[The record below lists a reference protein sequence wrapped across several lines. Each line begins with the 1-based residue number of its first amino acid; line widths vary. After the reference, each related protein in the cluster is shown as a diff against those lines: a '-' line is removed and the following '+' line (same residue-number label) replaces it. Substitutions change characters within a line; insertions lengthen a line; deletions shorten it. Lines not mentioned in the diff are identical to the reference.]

1 MLGDPPA
8 RRALW
13 AGLEPESGTS
23 YTSANASTTSFPLG
37 WGSMPS
43 PHLCRPSSAVDAGSQ
58 HLS

>member
-23 YTSANASTTSFPLG
+23 YTSANASTSSFPLG

-43 PHLCRPSSAVDAGSQ
+43 PHLCCPSSAGDAGCQ
-58 HLS
+58 DLT

>member
-23 YTSANASTTSFPLG
+23 CTCANASTTSFPG
-37 WGSMPS
+37 GRGSMPS
-43 PHLCRPSSAVDAGSQ
+43 PRPSSAVDAGSRD
-58 HLS
+58 LS